1 MNIIPLLVLLSII
14 ILIILFMKL
23 EVFRKYRIMLK
34 IRWNYGMR
42 LFKHLYYEGIYLI
55 RLTEFIKT
63 LIIIGLAIVFILGI
77 LLIVIY
83 FWNQYIVFLA
93 NNYFNTNLNEI
104 EFPNFSAMMG
114 RFNIFWI
121 LGAIGGSLLSVF
133 IKPKLDKFADKVN
146 AKPNMIYVFGSNT
159 LTQRVI
165 NEFIKLG
172 IGPMVALIADRK
184 YYWIEELGKVVDV
197 LILDSPEEIRMPTI
211 YDKIK
216 FRNALKVIS
225 LVDSPEENQHII
237 LNVRR
242 NNPDVEIIV
251 LSRNKPYILDLVG
264 ENLQKITVIEDLET
278 ITREIIRRLALGFI
292 HAPVIESYV
301 PEDYIGK
308 SPELLEEDFNGKIR
322 ILGVKRNGEIIHPD
336 TLMENDKLIIYLL
349 HEKAIQEFLQ
359 LLPLEKTEI
368 VMREA
373 ETLKEEVVTESKDL
387 RKENIIEKLKESK
400 KQKVSLG
407 EDTKGVEEEG

>member
-1 MNIIPLLVLLSII
+1 MNIIPLLALLIFI
-14 ILIILFMKL
+14 VFLILFLKL
-23 EVFRKYRIMLK
+23 EFFRKYRMMLK

-42 LFKHLYYEGIYLI
+42 LFKHLYYEGIYLV
-55 RLTEFIKT
+55 RLTAFIKT
-63 LIIIGLAIVFILGI
+63 LIIIGVALGFII
-77 LLIVIY
+77 LLIFVIIY
-83 FWNQYIVFLA
+83 FWNEYIVFFA
-93 NNYFNTNLNEI
+93 NIVLNMNLSTI
-104 EFPNFSAMMG
+104 SFPNFGGLMG

-172 IGPMVALIADRK
+172 IGPLIALIADRK
-184 YYWIEELGKVVDV
+184 YYWIEELGKIVDV
-197 LILDSPEEIRMPTI
+197 LILDSPEELRMPTI

-216 FRNALKVIS
+216 FKNALKVIS
-225 LVDSPEENQHII
+225 LVDSSEDNQHII

-242 NNPDVEIIV
+242 NNPNVEIIV

-264 ENLQKITVIEDLET
+264 EKLENITVIEDLET

-308 SPELLEEDFNGKIR
+308 APKLLEEDFNGKIKV
-322 ILGVKRNGEIIHPD
+322 LGVKRDSTIIFPNKLEKD
-336 TLMENDKLIIYLL
+336 DKLIIYLL

-359 LLPLEKTEI
+359 LLPLEKSEI
-368 VMREA
+368 MIAEEESVKEQVAEEPEYREN
-373 ETLKEEVVTESKDL
+373 EPSKKIL
-387 RKENIIEKLKESK
+387 EKLKEKS
-400 KQKVSLG
+400 
-407 EDTKGVEEEG
+407 VEERKKEQVNE